1 MIIEAKGIKKNYNGE
16 PCLKGIDLNVEK
28 GRFLTVMGASGSG
41 KTTLLEILAGIRL
54 PDEGS
59 VKINGKD
66 VFSMPDR
73 EIALMRHT
81 YTGIVYQNFS
91 LIDTLSAMDN
101 IILPLALSGKKKGA
115 EELAKSWAERLN
127 IPLSALGKFPCKL
140 SGGQQQRVALARALI
155 YEPELLFLDEPTG
168 SLDTKNTFNVLD
180 ILKEVNDNKGT
191 TIIQITHSKEAAEYV
206 CDPCDILHIKDGVIL
221 Q

>member
-1 MIIEAKGIKKNYNGE
+1 
-16 PCLKGIDLNVEK
+16 
-28 GRFLTVMGASGSG
+28 
-41 KTTLLEILAGIRL
+41 
-54 PDEGS
+54 
-59 VKINGKD
+59 
-66 VFSMPDR
+66 MPDR
-73 EIALMRHT
+73 EIVTMRHT

-115 EELAKSWAERLN
+115 EDLAQSWAERLN

-180 ILKEVNDNKGT
+180 ILKEVNENKGT